1 MEQSTSTR
9 RLAPLLAI
17 AIGGASPG
25 CSGKPDLRIEGAE
38 ARLSPSIVGVCAI
51 FLTVSNA
58 GDGDDALVEAHV
70 DAPGAIARLHGVEG
84 GRMVEQERAV
94 VPARGV
100 LALRPGGPHLMVFN
114 LPQGVGPGTVF
125 ALRLGFERSGERRTS
140 VRIGVGDRDPIPTKE
155 SSPTRTP

>member
-1 MEQSTSTR
+1 MEQSTTTR

-17 AIGGASPG
+17 AIGAAAA
-25 CSGKPDLRIEGAE
+25 CSGKPDLRVEGAE
-38 ARLSPSIVGVCAI
+38 ARSSPSIVGVAAI

-58 GDGDDALVEAHV
+58 GDGDDALVGAQV

-84 GRMVEQERAV
+84 GRMVEQDRAV

-100 LALRPGGPHLMVFN
+100 LALHPGGPHLMVFN
-114 LPQGVGPGTVF
+114 LPQGAGAGTVL
-125 ALRLGFERSGERRTS
+125 ALRLRFEKSGERETS
-140 VRIGVGDRDPIPTKE
+140 VRIGEGDRAVSPAKE

>member
-1 MEQSTSTR
+1 MEQSTTTR
-9 RLAPLLAI
+9 RLAWPLAI
-17 AIGGASPG
+17 AIGSAAAA
-25 CSGKPDLRIEGAE
+25 CSGKPDLRIDGAE
-38 ARLSPSIVGVCAI
+38 ARLSPSLVGVAAI

-58 GDGDDALVEAHV
+58 GDGDDALAGAQV

-84 GRMVEQERAV
+84 GRMVEQDRAV

-114 LPQGVGPGTVF
+114 LPQGAGPGTLL
-125 ALRLGFERSGERRTS
+125 ALRLRFERSGERRAT
-140 VRIGVGDRDPIPTKE
+140 VRIGEGDRAVSPTRE